1 MECFEYPIP
10 PAPRTAVLVP
20 WFSKKTFAKKTFSK
34 KTFAK
39 KWFYETTFDKNPVRI
54 FAEGWGPEASA
65 FAPAALVA
73 TFEQLCSLDRQ
84 SVPSLT
90 HALIVLGRPG
100 SDRLSEEDRDRL
112 WKAFRVPVF
121 EQVIGTSG
129 ELLAAECEAHDGLHL
144 ESPRLPLDDEYLDAS
159 PCPCGRK
166 TPRIGGTQGAA
177 LLRRVAAY
185 AR

>member
-1 MECFEYPIP
+1 MEVFEYPIP

-20 WFSKKTFAKKTFSK
+20 WFNQKRFDRNR
-34 KTFAK
+34 
-39 KWFYETTFDKNPVRI
+39 FDKSKFGKSGQPVRV
-54 FAEGWGPEASA
+54 FADGWSPEAVA
-65 FAPAALVA
+65 FAPAAVA
-73 TFEQLCSLDRQ
+73 ATLEQLCPLDRQ
-84 SVPSLT
+84 AIPSLT
-90 HALIVLGRPG
+90 HALIVLCRPG
-100 SDRLSEEDRDRL
+100 ADRLTEEDRDRL
-112 WKAFRVPVF
+112 WNTFRVPVF
-121 EQVIGTSG
+121 EQVIGKSG

-144 ESPRLPLDDEYLDAS
+144 ESSRLPLENEYMDAS

>member
-1 MECFEYPIP
+1 VEAFSYPIP

-20 WFSKKTFAKKTFSK
+20 WFSSGRFASAKFSAGK
-34 KTFAK
+34 FRTGLLA
-39 KWFYETTFDKNPVRI
+39 TAPVRI
-54 FAEGWGPEASA
+54 FREGWGPEAAA
-65 FAPAALVA
+65 FAPAAIA
-73 TFEQLCSLDRQ
+73 GTFEQLCSLDRP

-100 SDRLSEEDRDRL
+100 AARLTEADRDRL
-112 WKAFRVPVF
+112 WELFRVPVF
-121 EQVIGTSG
+121 EQIIGKSG

-144 ESPRLPLDDEYLDAS
+144 ESPRLPLENDYLDAS
-159 PCPCGRK
+159 PCPCGRR
-166 TPRIGGTQGAA
+166 TPRIGGIQGSA

>member
-1 MECFEYPIP
+1 VETFEYPIP

-20 WFSKKTFAKKTFSK
+20 WFGKDRFGKDWFGKDRAKRGLLTSQ
-34 KTFAK
+34 
-39 KWFYETTFDKNPVRI
+39 PVRI
-54 FAEGWGPEASA
+54 FAEGWGRDTAA
-65 FAPAALVA
+65 FAPAAMA
-73 TFEQLCSLDRQ
+73 GTYAQMCALDRQ

-100 SDRLSEEDRDRL
+100 ADRLTEENRDRL
-112 WKAFRVPVF
+112 WRIFRVPVF
-121 EQVIGTSG
+121 EQIIGKSG
-129 ELLAAECEAHDGLHL
+129 ELLAAECEAHDGLHV
-144 ESPRLPLDDEYLDAS
+144 ESSRLPIEPENVDAS

-166 TPRIGGTQGAA
+166 TPRIGGAQGAI